1 MSTNNVSIQ
10 NIMTKLV
17 SRVGSIRNVK
27 LFGDYLQKTFTSNP
41 LKYFILILLVIF
53 FSLIIHFIPGGDEF
67 TWTDADGDKHT
78 EPSAKTSAN
87 TLKNKGSYYASIAL
101 FIILSCFYIFKFVS
115 SEYKRIVFIWSSI
128 FASLVIFYFIITKN
142 GAYEFKY
149 TGTTVYILLT
159 AIPALLLYR
168 SIKRHITNMDGWTGF
183 ILNFILYIPCLV
195 DDFMEY
201 MKGQFAITSNITYI
215 LLGIEALLITGY
227 MVLPSLLSSPLKG
240 SAFPIMNEANF
251 LDKRNGFGNKQ
262 IDFTILKDVYG
273 YDIHNTDNGDH
284 ELVKK
289 TFESGKNTFTL
300 SMWVYL
306 NQQDTG
312 ISQSKQDIEFFSY
325 GATKSHP
332 SISYAGVENGKNKLK
347 LKLNGDNNSFNVNIE
362 TQKWNN
368 IVFNYNGNA
377 ADVFINGDLVKT
389 ATIDDG
395 IDIKDDD
402 LLSYGSNT
410 DLDGAICNI
419 KYYKKPLT
427 KYQIV
432 NIYNVLNGQ
441 NPPINNIM

>member
-1 MSTNNVSIQ
+1 MATINYSNIQ

-17 SRVGSIRNVK
+17 SRTGSIRNVK
-27 LFGDYLQKTFTSNP
+27 LFGDYLQKTFSSNP
-41 LKYFILILLVIF
+41 LKYSILILLVVF
-53 FSLIIHFIPGGDEF
+53 FFLIIHFIPGGGE
-67 TWTDADGDKHT
+67 TT
-78 EPSAKTSAN
+78 AK

-101 FIILSCFYIFKFVS
+101 FIILSCFYIFKFLS
-115 SEYKRIVFIWSSI
+115 SEYKRIVFIGSSI
-128 FASLVIFYFIITKN
+128 VASLVILYFIITKS
-142 GAYEFKY
+142 GAYETKY
-149 TGTTVYILLT
+149 FGTTVYILLT
-159 AIPALLLYR
+159 LIPALLLYR
-168 SIKRHITNMDGWTGF
+168 SIKRHITNIDGWTGF

-273 YDIHNTDNGDH
+273 YDIHNADVGYHD
-284 ELVKK
+284 LVKK
-289 TFESGKNTFTL
+289 TFKSGKNTFTL

-306 NQQDTG
+306 NQQDAG
-312 ISQSKQDIEFFSY
+312 ISQSQQDIMFFSY
-325 GATKSHP
+325 GATNSHP
-332 SISYAGVENGKNKLK
+332 SINYAGVENGKNKLK
-347 LKLNGDNNSFNVNIE
+347 LKLYDNGDDNNSFDVNIE
-362 TQKWNN
+362 SQKWNN
-368 IVFNYNGNA
+368 IVFNYNG
-377 ADVFINGDLVKT
+377 DKVDIFINGDLVKT
-389 ATIDDG
+389 ATIVDG

-402 LLSYGSNT
+402 LLSYGSNE